1 MDTRP
6 NSWYDMDSR
15 YSTPGGLFGTDHD
28 TDHYYTGQ
36 YIVCVLDYTTARIDV
51 DDLMRYNLGLLDPV
65 EGLLVQWQP
74 RIDMSLVFSSQTY

>member
-6 NSWYDMDSR
+6 NSWHDMDSR
-15 YSTPGGLFGTDHD
+15 YSRLGGLFGTDHD

-51 DDLMRYNLGLLDPV
+51 DDLMRYNQGWSVPV
-65 EGLLVQWQP
+65 EDLLVQ
-74 RIDMSLVFSSQTY
+74 